1 MFRIALVLAI
11 VGAFLASA
19 SAATE
24 GDGAASIRVGTFN
37 IRYANDGD
45 GPNAWRHRRAMV
57 LGILRTADFW
67 GIQEALPEQVRD
79 IEQGCTEF
87 KLLARSR
94 EADASKGE
102 ACPILYRADRWELD
116 ATEHGTFWLSETP
129 EVAGSK
135 SWDSSLP
142 RICTF
147 ARFVAAGVPEVD
159 AATARGAGERA
170 SDTPTAAPRAI
181 YIFNIHLDHRGPA
194 ARLEAARLVAK
205 RITARRHADPVILL
219 GDFNCG
225 PSSEPVRSLLG
236 DAALGLRDAWR
247 ETNPEAAEQGTF
259 NGWAEKCGDER
270 IDWILFAG
278 GLDVE
283 SAAIDADK
291 REGRWPSDHAI
302 VRAEF
307 VWRAPAQ
314 SAPPSEPRVQ

>member
-1 MFRIALVLAI
+1 MLRFVFALVACCIAVASACAFALA
-11 VGAFLASA
+11 AASA
-19 SAATE
+19 STPAAWS
-24 GDGAASIRVGTFN
+24 GDDAASIRVGTFN
-37 IRYANDGD
+37 IRYANEGD
-45 GPNAWRHRRAMV
+45 GPNAWRHRRALA

-67 GIQEALPEQVRD
+67 GLQEAVPEQVRD

-87 KLLARSR
+87 KLLSRSR
-94 EADASKGE
+94 EMDPAKGE

-116 ATEHGTFWLSETP
+116 PTEHGTFWLSETP

-147 ARFVAAGVPEVD
+147 ARFTARTTAGV
-159 AATARGAGERA
+159 RA
-170 SDTPTAAPRAI
+170 L
-181 YIFNIHLDHRGPA
+181 YVFNIHLDHRGPA
-194 ARLEAARLVAK
+194 ARLESAKLVAQ
-205 RITARRHADPVILL
+205 RIKARKHADPVILL

-225 PSSEPVRSLLG
+225 PASEPVKVLLG

-247 ETNPEAAEQGTF
+247 ETNPEAPEQGTF

-283 SAAIDADK
+283 SASIDADK

-307 VWRAPAQ
+307 VWRAPARP
-314 SAPPSEPRVQ
+314 APPSEPIVK